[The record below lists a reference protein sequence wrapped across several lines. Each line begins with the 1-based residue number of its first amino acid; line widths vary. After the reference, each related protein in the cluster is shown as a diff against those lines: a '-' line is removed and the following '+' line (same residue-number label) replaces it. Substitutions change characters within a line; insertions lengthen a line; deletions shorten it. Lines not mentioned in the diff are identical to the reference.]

1 MEVLFSICSVL
12 ASLLSVYSALI
23 WIRLILSWI
32 RNPEIRNGN
41 LYRILCSVTD
51 PYLNI
56 FRGRSFNSGRVD
68 WSPLVALMCLNIV
81 RSLLQMIVVN
91 SKFTLWLV
99 VAVII
104 QNLWYYIFRYTLII
118 LLIML
123 IARALIDAFG
133 SPTSRMWLDGLDR
146 TLNSPV
152 SVVFRLFY
160 SNSNPSDRKL
170 VITSIIFYGAVY
182 MGLKFGVQ
190 ALVAF
195 LVML

>member
-1 MEVLFSICSVL
+1 MQAVYSLCSVL
-12 ASLLSVYSALI
+12 AGLLSVYSTLI
-23 WIRLILSWI
+23 WIRLILSWV

-41 LYRILCSVTD
+41 LYRILSSVTD

-81 RSLLQMIVVN
+81 RSLLQMIAEN
-91 SKFTLWLV
+91 AKFTIWLV
-99 VAVII
+99 VAVVV
-104 QNLWYYIFRYTLII
+104 QNLWFYIFRYFFII
-118 LLIML
+118 LLVML
-123 IARALIDAFG
+123 IARACIDAFG
-133 SPTSRMWLDGLDR
+133 SPASKLWLDGLDR

-160 SNSNPSDRKL
+160 SNGNPSDRKL
-170 VITSIIFYGAVY
+170 VISSIIFYGAIY
-182 MGLKFGVQ
+182 FGLKYGVQ

-195 LVML
+195 LVSL

>member
-1 MEVLFSICSVL
+1 MEVVFRLCSVL
-12 ASLLSVYSALI
+12 ASLLSFYITLI
-23 WIRLILSWI
+23 WIRLILSWVH
-32 RNPEIRNGN
+32 NPEIRNGN
-41 LYRILCSVTD
+41 LYRILSSVTD

-56 FRGRSFNSGRVD
+56 FRGRNFSSGRVD

-81 RSLLQMIVVN
+81 RSLLHMIAVN
-91 SKFTLWLV
+91 AKFTIWLV
-99 VAVII
+99 VAVVI
-104 QNLWYYIFRYTLII
+104 QNLWYYIFRYILII

-133 SPTSRMWLDGLDR
+133 SPASRMWLDGLDR

-160 SNSNPSDRKL
+160 STGNPSDRKL
-170 VITSIIFYGAVY
+170 VITSIIFYGAIY
-182 MGLKFGVQ
+182 FGLRFGVQ

-195 LVML
+195 LVSL

>member
-1 MEVLFSICSVL
+1 MEAVFKLCEVL
-12 ASLLSVYSALI
+12 ASLLSVYSSLI
-23 WIRLILSWI
+23 WIRLVLSWV
-32 RNPEIRNGN
+32 RNPQIQSGS
-41 LYRILCSVTD
+41 LYRVLCTLTD
-51 PYLNI
+51 PWLNI

-81 RSLLQMIVVN
+81 RSILRMVAVN

-99 VAVII
+99 IAVVL
-104 QNLWYYIFRYTLII
+104 QNLWFYIFRYTLLI

-123 IARALIDAFG
+123 IARAFIASSG
-133 SPTSRMWLDGLDR
+133 SPTAQMWLDGIDR

-160 SNSNPSDRKL
+160 SDRNPSDQKL
-170 VITSIIFYGAVY
+170 VISSIIFYGLIFL
-182 MGLKFGVQ
+182 GLKYGIQ

-195 LVML
+195 LVAL

>member
-1 MEVLFSICSVL
+1 MEVVFSICSVL
-12 ASLLSVYSALI
+12 ASLLSVYSTLI
-23 WIRLILSWI
+23 WIRLILSWVS
-32 RNPEIRNGN
+32 NPEIRNGN
-41 LYRILCSVTD
+41 LYRILSSVTD

-56 FRGRSFNSGRVD
+56 FRRRNFNSGRID

-91 SKFTLWLV
+91 SKFTIWLV
-99 VAVII
+99 IAVII
-104 QNLWYYIFRYTLII
+104 QNLWHYIFRYTLII

-182 MGLKFGVQ
+182 LGLKFGVQ